1 MKTSYSKIQDVF
13 NLEIEQLTYVRDNL
27 NEKEIEQVIDVLY
40 NRKGKVVLC
49 GMGKPGH
56 IGRKISATMS
66 SMGINSYFLHPA
78 EAQHGDLGTLSEED
92 IIIIISNSG
101 ETEEVCKMLPN
112 LKLMGIPIIAMTS
125 YPEST
130 LAQYADYKIIF
141 PVITE
146 ASALKLAPTS
156 STTAELVMG
165 DALAV
170 VLSEMICFK
179 REDFALFHP
188 AGALG
193 RKLTTRV
200 SDLMYVG
207 EENPVIELGNTLKS
221 AIYVMNK
228 TGLGAVSVID
238 NQGKLQGLITDGD
251 LKRYMEKGIDI
262 YSVLVDEVMT
272 LNPIVIKEDLLA
284 IEALHI
290 MERREK
296 QLSVLPIVTEDNV
309 VKGIIRNHD
318 IIQLGIF

>member
-1 MKTSYSKIQDVF
+1 MQGSLQEIKDVF
-13 NLEIEQLTYVRDNL
+13 NFEIKELEYVRDHL
-27 NEKEIEQVIDVLY
+27 DQKEVEEVVGVLY
-40 NRKGKVVLC
+40 KRKGKVVLC

-66 SMGINSYFLHPA
+66 SIGINSYFLHPA
-78 EAQHGDLGTLSEED
+78 EAQHGDLGTLSKDD
-92 IIIIISNSG
+92 IMLIISNSG
-101 ETEEVCKMLPN
+101 ETEEVCKILPN

-125 YPEST
+125 YREST

-146 ASALKLAPTS
+146 ASALQLAPTS

-165 DALAV
+165 DALSV
-170 VLSEMICFK
+170 VLSKMIRFK

-193 RKLTTRV
+193 RKLTIRV
-200 SDLMYVG
+200 SDLMYTG
-207 EENPVIELGNTLKS
+207 EENPVIQLGSTLKA

-238 NQGKLQGLITDGD
+238 KQGKLYGLITDGD
-251 LKRYMEKGIDI
+251 LKRFMEKEIDI

-272 LNPIVIKEDLLA
+272 RNPIVIKEDVLA

-290 MERREK
+290 MERRKK
-296 QLSVLPIVTEDNV
+296 QLSVLPIVTEDNI